1 MCIANSMWNISYDHE
16 EYGYF
21 MNFIETMAN
30 LTLTEFGSLYDFEQ
44 DERLMNVNL
53 TDLVQFVGTN
63 IIFL

>member
-1 MCIANSMWNISYDHE
+1 MWNISYDHE